1 MIFNGGA
8 YGAEHVQLRA
18 LGLDPSLS
26 LLAPVEF
33 AQVAASSMHARG
45 FTVEQLS
52 RLEDALDSARR
63 HSGVSVI
70 DIRLDPDYIDSVGH

>member
-1 MIFNGGA
+1 VIFNGGA
-8 YGAEHVQLRA
+8 YGGEHVQLRA

-33 AQVAASSMHARG
+33 AQVASSMHARG

-63 HSGVSVI
+63 RSGVSVI